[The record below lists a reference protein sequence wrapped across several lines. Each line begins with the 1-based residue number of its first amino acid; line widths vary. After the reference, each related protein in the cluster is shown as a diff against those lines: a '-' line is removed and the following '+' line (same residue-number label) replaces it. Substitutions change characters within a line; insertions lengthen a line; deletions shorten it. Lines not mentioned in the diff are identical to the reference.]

1 MKKKVIILTIVLS
14 LMFTAFSGCIDETA
28 PDANAQSNPE
38 EKTEDTVANQYDS
51 NDILYQ
57 VSTINALLEGV
68 YDGDT
73 EYGTLKQYGDFG
85 IGTFSGLDGEMIE
98 LDGEI
103 YQVKAD
109 GVAYTVN
116 DTMTTPFAAVTFF
129 EADTKELISEPMNMT
144 LTEEYLSEMM
154 QNKNIM
160 YGIKING
167 SFEYIKTRSVPKQE
181 KPYPKL
187 VEVTKNQPTFEM
199 EQVNGVI
206 VGYWLPAYVDG
217 INIPGYHLHFI
228 NEDRT
233 AGGHVL
239 EFDIIEGE
247 VEIDNTYDFFMDLPE
262 SNDFQ
267 DVDLSSDKASDLE
280 QVEK

>member
-1 MKKKVIILTIVLS
+1 MKKKIIILTIVLS
-14 LMFTAFSGCIDETA
+14 LMLTVFSGCIDETA

-73 EYGTLKQYGDFG
+73 EYETLKQYGDFG

-109 GVAYTVN
+109 GVAYPVN
-116 DTMTTPFAAVTFF
+116 DTTTTPFAAVTFF
-129 EADTKELISEPMNMT
+129 ETDTEKRISQPMNMT

-154 QNKNIM
+154 PNKNIM

-167 SFEYIKTRSVPKQE
+167 TFEYVKTRSVPKQE

-187 VEVTKNQPTFEM
+187 VEVTKNQPTFEI

-217 INIPGYHLHFI
+217 INVPGYHLHFI
-228 NEDRT
+228 NENRT

-239 EFDIIEGE
+239 EFDIIEGK

-267 DVDLSSDKASDLE
+267 DVDLSSDKASELE

>member
-1 MKKKVIILTIVLS
+1 MKKKIIILTIVLS
-14 LMFTAFSGCIDETA
+14 LMLTVFSGCIDETA

-103 YQVKAD
+103 YQVRAD
-109 GVAYTVN
+109 GVAYPVN
-116 DTMTTPFAAVTFF
+116 DTTTTPFAAVTFF
-129 EADTKELISEPMNMT
+129 EADTEKRINQPMNMT
-144 LTEEYLSEMM
+144 ITEEYLSGMM
-154 QNKNIM
+154 PNKNIM

-167 SFEYIKTRSVPKQE
+167 TFEYVKTRSVPKQE

-217 INIPGYHLHFI
+217 INVPGYHLHFI
-228 NEDRT
+228 NENRT

-262 SNDFQ
+262 SDDFQ
-267 DVDLSSDKASDLE
+267 EVDLSSDKASELE

>member
-1 MKKKVIILTIVLS
+1 MKKKIIILTIALS
-14 LMFTAFSGCIDETA
+14 LMFTVFSGCIDETTS
-28 PDANAQSNPE
+28 DANAQSNPE
-38 EKTEDTVANQYDS
+38 KETEEIVANQYDS

-103 YQVKAD
+103 YQVRAD
-109 GVAYTVN
+109 GVAYPVN
-116 DTMTTPFAAVTFF
+116 DTTTTPFAAVTFF
-129 EADTKELISEPMNMT
+129 EADTEMRISEPMNMT
-144 LTEEYLSEMM
+144 LTEEYLSGMM
-154 QNKNIM
+154 PNKNIM

-167 SFEYIKTRSVPKQE
+167 TFEYVKTRSVPKQE

-206 VGYWLPAYVDG
+206 VGYWLPVYVDG
-217 INIPGYHLHFI
+217 INVPGYHLHFI

-267 DVDLSSDKASDLE
+267 NVDLSSDKASELE

>member
-1 MKKKVIILTIVLS
+1 MKKKIIILTIVLS

-109 GVAYTVN
+109 GVAYPVN
-116 DTMTTPFAAVTFF
+116 DTTTTPFAAVTFF
-129 EADTKELISEPMNMT
+129 ETDTRKNISEPMNMT

-154 QNKNIM
+154 PNKNIM

-167 SFEYIKTRSVPKQE
+167 TFEYVKTRSVPKQE

-187 VEVTKNQPTFEM
+187 VEVTKNQPTFEI

-217 INIPGYHLHFI
+217 INVPGYHLHFI

-267 DVDLSSDKASDLE
+267 DVDLSSDKASELE

>member
-1 MKKKVIILTIVLS
+1 MKKKIIILTIVLS

-109 GVAYTVN
+109 GVAYPVN
-116 DTMTTPFAAVTFF
+116 DTTTTPFAAVTFF
-129 EADTKELISEPMNMT
+129 ETDTRKNISEPMNMT

-154 QNKNIM
+154 PSKNIM

-167 SFEYIKTRSVPKQE
+167 TFEYVKTRSVPKQE

-187 VEVTKNQPTFEM
+187 VEVTKNQPTFEI

-217 INIPGYHLHFI
+217 INVPGYHLHFI
-228 NEDRT
+228 NENRT

-267 DVDLSSDKASDLE
+267 DVDLSSDKASELE